1 MEPGRS
7 DLDACPMATA
17 PVDALPEGASEC
29 GCLQMVG
36 TAWEWTSNQY
46 LPYAG
51 FEVDMYPYMSTLQFG
66 DHKTTR
72 GGSCATSSCL
82 IRNTYR
88 QAYLPGR
95 RDVFTGF
102 RTCARSSPR

>member
-1 MEPGRS
+1 
-7 DLDACPMATA
+7 
-17 PVDALPEGASEC
+17 
-29 GCLQMVG
+29 
-36 TAWEWTSNQY
+36 
-46 LPYAG
+46 
-51 FEVDMYPYMSTLQFG
+51 MSTLQFG
-66 DHKTTR
+66 DHKTTK

-102 RTCARSSPR
+102 RTCA